1 MGQGVPAAAK
11 ALTPCGS
18 RGTIAACWGGSIV
31 GVFIFIVVVGLIIWA
46 VMAASKAKAAKQALK
61 DAFLGSH
68 EGWDAYVT
76 PDLEQVIAIDH
87 DGRRVAVG
95 SLADP
100 IEVKW
105 EDVASCEV
113 ERNGQSITATNRGS
127 QVMGAA
133 VGGLLLG
140 PAGLLLGGLTGS
152 KRNVEK
158 VSELSL
164 KVMIDHRAAPLHRII
179 FVKLP
184 GDGIKP
190 DSAMLKPIIQ
200 RLEHFHALLSN
211 AIRSEDHARL
221 SHRELAFIDHGSSEQ
236 RLAQL
241 WELHQKGALTAEEY
255 TVAKTRLL
263 LGSDTPR
270 IA

>member
-1 MGQGVPAAAK
+1 MEV
-11 ALTPCGS
+11 L
-18 RGTIAACWGGSIV
+18 
-31 GVFIFIVVVGLIIWA
+31 IFIVVIGLVIWA
-46 VMAASKAKAAKQALK
+46 VMSASKAKAAKQALK

-68 EGWDAYVT
+68 DGWDAYVT

-87 DGRRVAVG
+87 DGRRIAVG
-95 SLADP
+95 PLSAP

-105 EDVASCEV
+105 ADVASCEV

-127 QVMGAA
+127 QAMGAA

-152 KRNVEK
+152 KRNVQK

-211 AIRSEDHARL
+211 AVRSEDRARL
-221 SHRELAFIDHGSSEQ
+221 GASQQPALPQGPSDQIE
-236 RLAQL
+236 RLWA
-241 WELHQKGALTAEEY
+241 LHQSGALTAEEY
-255 TVAKTRLL
+255 GVAKSRLL
-263 LGSDTPR
+263 AGEDVARL
-270 IA
+270 A